1 MLSAQSVGHPIF
13 KWKEHEM
20 EAQKVALKKTAVNS
34 QERVRSRSP
43 WSQYVKYRHMYLL
56 VIPGFLFFTVFKI
69 VPIWGLLLAFKDYS
83 PIDGFAASPWVGLKH
98 FNEMFADEH
107 FYIMLRNTL
116 LINVFGLVFFFP
128 LPILLAIMLNEVRHE
143 IFKRVNQS
151 LIYMPHFL
159 SWVVI
164 ASLTFFML
172 SVDVGLINKI
182 TRAVGIEPY
191 SFLNDSKLFWG
202 MVTVQSIWKDAGWG
216 TIIFLAAIAGV
227 NPERYEAAVVDG
239 AGRFKQ
245 IWHVTLP
252 AIRPTIVI
260 LLILRLGHITD
271 VNFEQVL
278 LMMNPLVR
286 NVADVFDTYVYNNGI
301 LRGMYSVG
309 VTVGFFKGLVG
320 LALVMASNY
329 IVKKLGHEGIY

>member
-1 MLSAQSVGHPIF
+1 MKTQ
-13 KWKEHEM
+13 
-20 EAQKVALKKTAVNS
+20 EAVLDSNVVKA
-34 QERVRSRSP
+34 RVRPRSI
-43 WSQYVKYRHMYLL
+43 WSDYVKYRYMYLL
-56 VIPGFLFFTVFKI
+56 VVPGFLFFVVFKL
-69 VPIWGLLLAFKDYS
+69 VPMWGLLVAFKDYN
-83 PIDGFAASPWVGLKH
+83 PVVGFFDSPWVGLKF

-116 LINVFGLVFFFP
+116 LINIFGLVFFFP

-143 IFKRVNQS
+143 VFKRINQS
-151 LIYMPHFL
+151 LVYMPHFL

-172 SVDVGLINKI
+172 SVDVGLVNKLV
-182 TRAVGIEPY
+182 RLVGLEPY
-191 SFLNDSKLFWG
+191 SFLNDVNLFWA
-202 MVTVQSIWKDAGWG
+202 MLTAQSIWKDAGWG

-227 NPERYEAAVVDG
+227 NTERYEAAVVDG
-239 AGRFKQ
+239 ANRFRQ

-260 LLILRLGHITD
+260 LLILRLGHMTD

-286 NVADVFDTYVYNNGI
+286 DVGDVFDTYVYNNGI

-309 VTVGFFKGLVG
+309 VAVGFFKGLVG

-329 IVKKLGHEGIY
+329 VVKKMGHEGIY

>member
-1 MLSAQSVGHPIF
+1 MKAEEAVLNNHAV
-13 KWKEHEM
+13 KERGR
-20 EAQKVALKKTAVNS
+20 ART
-34 QERVRSRSP
+34 RSF
-43 WSQYVKYRHMYLL
+43 WSDYVKYRYMYLL
-56 VIPGFLFFTVFKI
+56 VIPGFLYFAVFKL
-69 VPIWGLLLAFKDYS
+69 VPMWGLLIAFKDYN
-83 PIDGFAASPWVGLKH
+83 PIVGFAESPWVGLKF

-116 LINVFGLVFFFP
+116 LINIFGLVFFFP

-143 IFKRVNQS
+143 AFKRINQS
-151 LIYMPHFL
+151 LVYMPHFL

-164 ASLTFFML
+164 ASLTFFIL
-172 SVDVGLINKI
+172 SVDVGLLNKLI
-182 TRAVGIEPY
+182 RLLGLEPY
-191 SFLNDSKLFWG
+191 SFLNDVNLFWG
-202 MVTVQSIWKDAGWG
+202 LLTAQSIWKDAGWG

-227 NPERYEAAVVDG
+227 NTERYEAAVVDG
-239 AGRFKQ
+239 ANRFRQ

-260 LLILRLGHITD
+260 LLILRLGHMTD

-286 NVADVFDTYVYNNGI
+286 DVGDVFDTYVYNNGI

-309 VTVGFFKGLVG
+309 VAVGFFKSLVG

-329 IVKKLGHEGIY
+329 VVKKMGHEGIY

>member
-1 MLSAQSVGHPIF
+1 MKTEEAVLNSHAV
-13 KWKEHEM
+13 KERPH
-20 EAQKVALKKTAVNS
+20 T
-34 QERVRSRSP
+34 RTRSF
-43 WSQYVKYRHMYLL
+43 WSDYVKYRYMYLL
-56 VIPGFLFFTVFKI
+56 VIPGFLYFAVFKL
-69 VPIWGLLLAFKDYS
+69 VPMWGLLIAFKDYN
-83 PIDGFAASPWVGLKH
+83 PIVGFAESPWVGLKF

-116 LINVFGLVFFFP
+116 LINIFGLVFFFP

-143 IFKRVNQS
+143 VFKRINQS
-151 LIYMPHFL
+151 LVYMPHFL

-164 ASLTFFML
+164 ASLTFFIL
-172 SVDVGLINKI
+172 SVDVGLLNKLI
-182 TRAVGIEPY
+182 RLFGLEPY
-191 SFLNDSKLFWG
+191 SFLNDVNLFWG
-202 MVTVQSIWKDAGWG
+202 LLTAQSIWKDAGWG

-227 NPERYEAAVVDG
+227 NTERYEAAVVDG
-239 AGRFKQ
+239 ANRFRQ

-260 LLILRLGHITD
+260 LLILRLGHMTD

-286 NVADVFDTYVYNNGI
+286 DVGDVFDTYVYNNGI

-309 VTVGFFKGLVG
+309 VAVGFFKGLVG

-329 IVKKLGHEGIY
+329 VVKKMGHEGIY

>member
-1 MLSAQSVGHPIF
+1 MKTQEAVLKNSAAG
-13 KWKEHEM
+13 
-20 EAQKVALKKTAVNS
+20 T
-34 QERVRSRSP
+34 RRRSRSF
-43 WSQYVKYRHMYLL
+43 WSEYVKYRYMYLL
-56 VIPGFLFFTVFKI
+56 VIPGFLYFAVFKF
-69 VPIWGLLLAFKDYS
+69 VPLWGLLIAFKDYN
-83 PIDGFAASPWVGLKH
+83 PIVGFEGSPWVGLKH
-98 FNEMFADEH
+98 FSEMFADDH

-116 LINVFGLVFFFP
+116 LINIFGLVFFFP

-143 IFKRVNQS
+143 LYKRINQS
-151 LIYMPHFL
+151 LVYMPHFL

-172 SVDVGLINKI
+172 SVDVGIINKLI
-182 TRAVGIEPY
+182 RLLGMEPY
-191 SFLNDSKLFWG
+191 SFLNDVNLFWG
-202 MVTVQSIWKDAGWG
+202 MLTVQSIWKDAGWG

-227 NPERYEAAVVDG
+227 NTERYEAAVVDG
-239 AGRFKQ
+239 ANRFRQ

-260 LLILRLGHITD
+260 LLILRLGHMTD

-278 LMMNPLVR
+278 LMLNPLVR
-286 NVADVFDTYVYNNGI
+286 DVGDVFDTYVYNSGI

-309 VTVGFFKGLVG
+309 VAVGFFKGLVG

-329 IVKKLGHEGIY
+329 VVKKMGHEGIY